1 MAEIKNVQ
9 GRVMVDYMARDY
21 DSLLQAMREQI
32 PSVLPEWTDYT
43 SDADFGNA
51 LLQLFAH
58 MGDILSYYQD
68 RIANE
73 SFLGTAQSRQSII
86 QHLRLIGYRLGT
98 AAPASAMLTVLFPE
112 NCEKTVIISK
122 GDAFATKSQKD
133 QPSVRFEYAGQTA
146 LQIDVKHLP
155 TTTDKSDKPDKS
167 EIKYRYYGPDPWP
180 QTDPTSS
187 KAAPIV
193 GIPVQEGRLVRDEY
207 LGGSNGLPN
216 QRFPLA
222 HSRLILRPTGQ
233 DAQVNNDL
241 ILLVSY
247 GNTIERWHFRETLA
261 FSRPIPLRGTYELEP
276 QKHFTIDIDENDRA
290 VILFGDGDFGAI
302 PKRGAEIKATYRVGG
317 GSQGNVAAG
326 YITTIANAP
335 QLAGIGAKVVNVASS
350 TGGAERETIRHAVSQ
365 APSVFNARKRAVT
378 QQDFEA
384 LARSFDGV
392 GKVRAS
398 PDNWNLVTLHVAP
411 AGGGNIT
418 DQLKQNLLAYF
429 EDKRPITTRIEVSG
443 VDYVKI
449 FVTAEIK
456 IEPYYDPQEVK
467 ARVLAAAGQ
476 LLAFDNVDFGQGIY
490 VSRFYDVIQE
500 VEGVTYVTIT
510 EFRREPVRRDENPGI
525 IQLSESEI
533 PAPPDLSTYPDYKGG
548 IKVKVVEDQSTL
560 S

>member
-1 MAEIKNVQ
+1 MAEIKSVQ

-43 SDADFGNA
+43 SEADFGNA

-112 NCEKTVIISK
+112 NCVETVVISK

-133 QPSVRFEYAGQTA
+133 KPSVRFEYAGQTA
-146 LQIDVKHLP
+146 LEIDVQKLP
-155 TTTDKSDKPDKS
+155 KTTDKTKKPEK
-167 EIKYRYYGPDPWP
+167 EYRYYGPDPWP
-180 QTDPTSS
+180 KTDPTSS

-261 FSRPIPLRGTYELEP
+261 FSRPIPLPGTYEPEP

-302 PKRGAEIKATYRVGG
+302 PERCAEIKATYRVGG

-326 YITTIANAP
+326 YITTIADAP
-335 QLAGIGAKVVNVASS
+335 QLDLARAKVINVASS
-350 TGGAERETIRHAVSQ
+350 TGGAERETIKHAVSQ

-378 QQDFEA
+378 RQDFEA

-411 AGGGNIT
+411 AGGGDIT

-456 IEPYYDPQEVK
+456 IEPYYDPQEVT

-500 VEGVTYVTIT
+500 VEGVTYVFIK
-510 EFRREPVRRDENPGI
+510 EFSRDPVRRDENTQETGRI
-525 IQLSESEI
+525 LLDESEI
-533 PAPPDLSTYPDYKGG
+533 PAPPDLPTYPAYKGG
-548 IKVKVVEDQSTL
+548 IKVKVVEDKSTP